1 MEKFALLDFL
11 KAFES
16 LAPKQT
22 AANANPNSA
31 NSSAASFG
39 EKPEPAFQSAPAQT
53 SAGAPAAP
61 DVYET
66 NVMANVLSRHEEI
79 ANRIKNKRSV

>member
-22 AANANPNSA
+22 AAN
-31 NSSAASFG
+31 SSAASFG
-39 EKPEPAFQSAPAQT
+39 DKPEPAFQSAPAQT

>member
-22 AANANPNSA
+22 AANATP

-39 EKPEPAFQSAPAQT
+39 DKPEPAFQSAPAQT

>member
-22 AANANPNSA
+22 AANP
-31 NSSAASFG
+31 AAD
-39 EKPEPAFQSAPAQT
+39 KPEPAPAQPSPTAPAAQSAPA
-53 SAGAPAAP
+53 APEI
-61 DVYET
+61 YET